1 MQDNNIKHKEHDK
14 KQTLYEDLPYLN
26 IGILISVIFHIFF
39 IYILI
44 TKPQNSLEKLK
55 FNSQVFPIE
64 FVKLPKEVRKPI
76 DYKNEVI
83 PKIKNQIVDSSDIE
97 NNITPQNTNLLS
109 EKNNTVN
116 KEMIKRGDNLANKN
130 TSHGNHNSKSN
141 SINAKINN
149 NISRDNLNNK
159 DISNNKPLSLKLDNN
174 TLFKNFGNINS
185 NNKSN
190 QNLLSKNQNY
200 KPFSRPQ
207 GSGAKFDGGFGSSM
221 YLPNLPDGDMTLL
234 NTKAEY
240 FAVFVRRV
248 ATRVFSELRLSGWEN
263 LSKDDIRMINSFSEI
278 EAIMSLDGNI
288 LNVKLLSSSG
298 SSSFDD
304 ILKHAVKV
312 VGKDNNP
319 PANAKADDNLIHF
332 IFQAKSWSKMGTNP
346 NGSLGERRWLLLS
359 TGLK

>member
-1 MQDNNIKHKEHDK
+1 
-14 KQTLYEDLPYLN
+14 
-26 IGILISVIFHIFF
+26 
-39 IYILI
+39 
-44 TKPQNSLEKLK
+44 
-55 FNSQVFPIE
+55 
-64 FVKLPKEVRKPI
+64 
-76 DYKNEVI
+76 
-83 PKIKNQIVDSSDIE
+83 
-97 NNITPQNTNLLS
+97 
-109 EKNNTVN
+109 
-116 KEMIKRGDNLANKN
+116 
-130 TSHGNHNSKSN
+130 
-141 SINAKINN
+141 
-149 NISRDNLNNK
+149 
-159 DISNNKPLSLKLDNN
+159 
-174 TLFKNFGNINS
+174 
-185 NNKSN
+185 
-190 QNLLSKNQNY
+190 
-200 KPFSRPQ
+200 
-207 GSGAKFDGGFGSSM
+207 M

-248 ATRVFSELRLSGWEN
+248 ATRVFSELRLSGWEI

-312 VGKDNNP
+312 AGKDNNP
-319 PANAKADDNLIHF
+319 PANAKAADNLIHF